1 MSYLQV
7 QNAEGLV
14 RDTTTN
20 AIINVD
26 DNAYRTHLARKAQI
40 EARKQQINK
49 QIEEIDYLK
58 QEMSEIKQ
66 ILLELLKGK

>member
-7 QNAEGLV
+7 QNADGLV
-14 RDTTTN
+14 RDTSTN
-20 AIINVD
+20 AIINID
-26 DNAYRTHLARKAQI
+26 ENGYKSYLNRKAQS

-49 QIEEIDYLK
+49 QVEEIETIK

>member
-7 QNAEGLV
+7 QNVDGLV
-14 RDTTTN
+14 RDTSTN
-20 AIINVD
+20 AIVNVD
-26 DNAYRTHLARKAQI
+26 ENGYKSYLSRKAQA

-49 QIEEIDYLK
+49 QVEEIDIIK